1 MPLFFCIFPAGFV
14 QNTDKRVSK
23 KVVKNMKNDSGG
35 NGGTRFIAGK
45 GFYAALAVCLLGA
58 AAAAWISVDR
68 SLNSAKEKENI
79 PIEETVESHGFEEVD
94 AGEDYAPPHEPVE
107 VPVEAEQPDVP
118 VNAEENPAE
127 AADAVEE
134 EIQQTPTEEAGLFS
148 GKTTWS
154 LPVEGDVIN
163 DFSNGELVKNE
174 TLNEWRTHNGV
185 DIAAEIGSD
194 IHACANGTIA
204 RIWNDPMWG
213 ECVQIEHKDGIIS
226 LYCGLAQD
234 TIKVKEG
241 DAVSRGDVL
250 GTLGET
256 NLAEVGEDSHLH
268 FVMKQGDAYA
278 DPLQLMGMK

>member
-1 MPLFFCIFPAGFV
+1 
-14 QNTDKRVSK
+14 
-23 KVVKNMKNDSGG
+23 MKNDSGG

-68 SLNSAKEKENI
+68 SLNSAKEEENI
-79 PIEETVESHGFEEVD
+79 PIEETVESHGFEEVNV
-94 AGEDYAPPHEPVE
+94 GNDYAPPREPAE
-107 VPVEAEQPDVP
+107 VPVEVNQPNV
-118 VNAEENPAE
+118 PAE
-127 AADAVEE
+127 AEDAVGTEGGAEE
-134 EIQQTPTEEAGLFS
+134 VNAAGEEVAQTPAEEAGLFS
-148 GKTTWS
+148 AKTTWS

-194 IHACANGTIA
+194 IHVCANGAVT

-213 ECVQIEHKDGIIS
+213 ECVQVEHKDSIIS
-226 LYCGLAQD
+226 LYCGLAAD
-234 TIKVKEG
+234 GIKVKEG

-256 NLAEVGEDSHLH
+256 NLAEIGEDSHLH

>member
-1 MPLFFCIFPAGFV
+1 
-14 QNTDKRVSK
+14 
-23 KVVKNMKNDSGG
+23 MKNDSGG

-68 SLNSAKEKENI
+68 SLNSAKEEENI

-94 AGEDYAPPHEPVE
+94 AGNDYAPPHEPAE
-107 VPVEAEQPDVP
+107 VPVEANQPDVP
-118 VNAEENPAE
+118 AQAETNPVGTEGGPGETNAGQE
-127 AADAVEE
+127 AA
-134 EIQQTPTEEAGLFS
+134 QTPTEETGLFS
-148 GKTTWS
+148 GRTTWS

-185 DIAAEIGSD
+185 DIAAEVGSD
-194 IHACANGTIA
+194 IHVCANGAVT
-204 RIWNDPMWG
+204 RVWSDPMWG
-213 ECVQIEHKDGIIS
+213 ECVQVEHKDGIIS
-226 LYCGLAQD
+226 LYCGLAQED
-234 TIKVKEG
+234 IKVKEG
-241 DAVSRGDVL
+241 DAVARGDVL

-256 NLAEVGEDSHLH
+256 NLAEIGEDSHLH

-278 DPLQLMGMK
+278 DPLRLMGMK